1 MARRPTLRTNLKL
14 ERLES
19 REVLTA
25 GGPTAEMQ
33 AMLELTNFA
42 RQHPAEAANWA
53 FSDLHTD
60 NLGVTIQAFK
70 VNVGQAKQDIASKTP
85 AQPLAWNDQLAS
97 AANTLSRYQAES
109 GQQTHTGSGG
119 TLADGTPVGVSL
131 GDRISNAHYDNSV
144 SRGENAFAY
153 SRSVENSMKAF
164 LI

>member
-53 FSDLHTD
+53 FSDLQTD
-60 NLGVTIQAFK
+60 NLGVTLQAFK
-70 VNVGQAKQDIASKTP
+70 VNVDQARRDIASKP
-85 AQPLAWNDQLAS
+85 VAQPLAWNGQLAS
-97 AANTLSRYQAES
+97 AADTLSKFQA
-109 GQQTHTGSGG
+109 QTGVQSHTGGG
-119 TLADGTPVGVSL
+119 KLADG
-131 GDRISNAHYDNSV
+131 
-144 SRGENAFAY
+144 
-153 SRSVENSMKAF
+153 
-164 LI
+164 